1 MITQIK
7 LLKDIFVD
15 RKVFLSRTYKLI
27 LIKKGLVVIF
37 YRFVN
42 ISHV

>member
-15 RKVFLSRTYKLI
+15 RKVFFESNLQTNSYKE
-27 LIKKGLVVIF
+27 
-37 YRFVN
+37 RFSSN
-42 ISHV
+42 FL